1 MYSPYPQRATLT
13 RAAMDRCRAGPG
25 TILRGSCVGRGGWR
39 KRAPAGIDVRLTDQ
53 TFTCKTHSGAPRLSG
68 APLAAMH
75 EVLTL
80 SICKRRDAVRLALH
94 KAARPLGAA
103 FGVL

>member
-1 MYSPYPQRATLT
+1 MPY
-13 RAAMDRCRAGPG
+13 D
-25 TILRGSCVGRGGWR
+25 RGGGWG
-39 KRAPAGIDVRLTDQ
+39 KREAAGIDVRLTDQ

-80 SICKRRDAVRLALH
+80 SMCKRRDAVRLGTSEP
-94 KAARPLGAA
+94 ARPAGAE
-103 FGVL
+103 FGFLSGATAS